1 MSKIL
6 TLSILYFLG
15 IFSFVDYFFNDVS
28 LNAVMPDQVRAGSEF
43 TIEITISKG
52 DVSGFARFMQDLPN
66 GFTAREKVSANGEFR
81 FEDQKVKFQ
90 WMRLPYDQVV
100 VVSYIVQVAP
110 TVSGT
115 FNIGGTFSYIANN
128 QVSNIEVPKKTITV
142 NAGDVAGGEIDVE
155 PATGFKY
162 GNITL
167 RNVDCVRQK
176 PYLNESNEVIVTLLV
191 NKGNIDQFGKIQE
204 QIPMGYIATSVKS
217 KNAIFTYKNR
227 IVKFLWMNLPP
238 EPQFTVTYKL
248 VPENEI
254 PDQAFIITGTFSYA
268 ENERTKVIDIVERN
282 VDLAQFD
289 SDKLVAEVQ
298 DQSTTTFNPDD
309 LTANVTET
317 KETEEKVT
325 ETTEEEKKITTQQ
338 DNSSFVAYEDLEID
352 ANKEDQKVTE
362 QVVKQTETE
371 VLADNKQTETKQQE
385 VVEDTWIDY
394 EAKDNKAA
402 VRDATLTNIPEPDAG
417 VAFRVQIA
425 AGHKLVDN
433 QYFRRLNVKDH
444 IQTEIHDG
452 WHKYTVGSFPDYKEA
467 RDYRVY
473 IWNSTPIKDAFVSAY
488 NNGQRITVQEALMIT
503 SQKWYK

>member
-6 TLSILYFLG
+6 TLSILYLLSV
-15 IFSFVDYFFNDVS
+15 FSVFNSFFNEVS
-28 LNAVMPDQVRAGSEF
+28 LTSVMPEQVQAGSEF
-43 TIEITISKG
+43 TIDITVSKG
-52 DVSGFARFMQDLPN
+52 DISGFARFMQDLPN

-90 WMRLPYDQVV
+90 WMRLPYDQEV
-100 VVSYIVQVAP
+100 VVSYIIQVAP
-110 TVSGT
+110 TISGT
-115 FNIGGTFSYIANN
+115 FSIGGTFSYIANN
-128 QVSNIEVPKKTITV
+128 QVTNIELVPKTITV
-142 NAGDVAGGEIDVE
+142 NATDVAEGDINVGNT
-155 PATGFKY
+155 TGFKY

-176 PYLNESNEVIVTLLV
+176 PYLNESNEVIVTMLV

-204 QIPMGYIATSVKS
+204 QIPTGYIATSVKS

-268 ENERTKVIDIVERN
+268 ENERTKVIDVVERN
-282 VDLAQFD
+282 VDLAEFD
-289 SDKLVAEVQ
+289 SDKLVADVGQ
-298 DQSTTTFNPDD
+298 PVTFDPD
-309 LTANVTET
+309 NVGNTQT
-317 KETEEKVT
+317 DTEENPLVA
-325 ETTEEEKKITTQQ
+325 EDDGITTQQ
-338 DNSSFVAYEDLEID
+338 DNSSFITYSGDLYGDTTKQVETESTDLIAQTDVQEDPVSTDNQE
-352 ANKEDQKVTE
+352 
-362 QVVKQTETE
+362 TET
-371 VLADNKQTETKQQE
+371 QQE
-385 VVEDTWIDY
+385 DPVQDTWIDY
-394 EAKDNKAA
+394 QSRDNNDAA
-402 VRDATLTNIPEPDAG
+402 VRDATLTNIPEPQAG

-452 WHKYTVGSFPDYKEA
+452 WHKYTVGSFPDYMKA
-467 RDYRVY
+467 RNYRVY

-503 SQKWYK
+503 NQKWYK

>member
-6 TLSILYFLG
+6 TIALIYFLSI
-15 IFSFVDYFFNDVS
+15 FSVFDYFFNEVT
-28 LNAVMPDQVRAGSEF
+28 LNSVMPDQVQAGSEF

-52 DVSGFARFMQDLPN
+52 DISGFARFMQELPN

-90 WMRLPYDQVV
+90 WMRLPFDQEVV
-100 VVSYIVQVAP
+100 VFYIIQVAP
-110 TVSGT
+110 TISGT
-115 FNIGGTFSYIANN
+115 FDIGGTFSYIANN
-128 QVSNIEVPKKTITV
+128 QVSNIELPVKTI
-142 NAGDVAGGEIDVE
+142 NIIASDVAGDDLSVGA
-155 PATGFKY
+155 ATGFKY

-176 PYLNESNEVIVTLLV
+176 PYLNENNEVIVTLLV
-191 NKGNIDQFGKIQE
+191 NKGNIDQFGKLQE
-204 QIPMGYIATSVKS
+204 QIPSGYIASSVKS

-282 VDLAQFD
+282 IDLTQFD
-289 SDKLVAEVQ
+289 SDKLVADVQ
-298 DQSTTTFNPDD
+298 EDPVVTTFDPETLGTTIGEETVAQTTTDEQIQ
-309 LTANVTET
+309 TET
-317 KETEEKVT
+317 EG
-325 ETTEEEKKITTQQ
+325 ITTQQ
-338 DNSSFVAYEDLEID
+338 DNTSFITYEGDLLAKDEE
-352 ANKEDQKVTE
+352 KTE
-362 QVVKQTETE
+362 ETEAQQVVEEEPVVADIQETETE
-371 VLADNKQTETKQQE
+371 TEQ
-385 VVEDTWIDY
+385 TWIDY
-394 EAKDNKAA
+394 QPEEETT
-402 VRDATLTNIPEPDAG
+402 VRDVTNIPEPHAG

-433 QYFRRLNVKDH
+433 EYFRKLNVKDH

-452 WHKYTVGSFPDYKEA
+452 WHKYTVGSFPDYKLA

-503 SQKWYK
+503 NQKWYK